1 MTIAKR
7 RVTKAVLLTENM
19 QLRALLAREIED
31 KAAIQGRL
39 NEMLSTKQ
47 RTVCNDYM
55 SFAQAQDYA
64 RHYGGIVRRVAE
76 TGRFTVLP
84 KAVRA

>member
-1 MTIAKR
+1 MRK
-7 RVTKAVLLTENM
+7 VTKAVLLTENE
-19 QLRALLAREIED
+19 QLRALLAREMAD
-31 KAAIQGRL
+31 KAAIQQRL
-39 NEMLSTKQ
+39 NEMLATKQ

-55 SFAQAQDYA
+55 SFAAAQDYA
-64 RHYGGIVRRVAE
+64 RQYGGTVRRVAE